1 MTLPRGSLVERLSV
15 SELECGGGAGAEL
28 PGLGGAGV
36 VAALGCL
43 ALVIAAAAASLA
55 CLCRHR
61 LGSCTVASTETTYKV
76 TPCNAPRVCYV
87 SAVFRTHTTTA
98 CTWASCPPA
107 ARPRP
112 RTRPGRPAA
121 PARWPAGD
129 SDIEMRHRNR
139 FIYFVPP
146 SSFKLHE
153 T

>member
-76 TPCNAPRVCYV
+76 TPCHVPRVCYV
-87 SAVFRTHTTTA
+87 CCVQNSYDNCVYLGKMP
-98 CTWASCPPA
+98 ASCPPPPPDP
-107 ARPRP
+107 PRE
-112 RTRPGRPAA
+112 TG
-121 PARWPAGD
+121 G
-129 SDIEMRHRNR
+129 
-139 FIYFVPP
+139 P
-146 SSFKLHE
+146 STLACR
-153 T
+153 